1 MGKNALIVV
10 IRVCINNKGKNMDI
24 AQNISVEDMASIKL
38 WLLQESQRLEY
49 ARRSFE
55 RERQEFEEKKQ
66 QFEAEKH
73 IIMASVQ
80 EQARRTELEAKT
92 LATEKILFKQK
103 LEILEGGFR
112 SLCKERED
120 FETEKEKYRDR
131 YAASGSSGSAMSVST
146 QRNSVFFNGVDNVL
160 ALKKRYRDL
169 LKIFHPDNMDG
180 DNETVQVINREYAI
194 LKEQF

>member
-1 MGKNALIVV
+1 
-10 IRVCINNKGKNMDI
+10 MDI
-24 AQNISVEDMASIKL
+24 AQNISVEDMASIRL

-55 RERQEFEEKKQ
+55 REKSEFDEKKREFENEKI
-66 QFEAEKH
+66 
-73 IIMASVQ
+73 IIMESVK

-120 FETEKEKYRDR
+120 FETEKEKYRAR
-131 YAASGSSGSAMSVST
+131 YTTSGSSGSTMSISSS
-146 QRNSVFFNGVDNVL
+146 RSGVFFNGVDNLL

-180 DNETVQVINREYAI
+180 DNETVQIINREYAM
-194 LKEQF
+194 LRDQF

>member
-1 MGKNALIVV
+1 
-10 IRVCINNKGKNMDI
+10 MDI

-55 RERQEFEEKKQ
+55 KERLEFEDKKQ
-66 QFEAEKH
+66 KFECEKN

-80 EQARRTELEAKT
+80 EQARKTELEAKT

-120 FETEKEKYRDR
+120 FETEKEKYRNR
-131 YAASGSSGSAMSVST
+131 YATTGSSSGGSISVNAY
-146 QRNSVFFNGVDNVL
+146 RNSVFFNGVDNVL

-180 DNETVQVINREYAI
+180 DNETVQAINREYAI

>member
-1 MGKNALIVV
+1 MHYKLFEGIM
-10 IRVCINNKGKNMDI
+10 NNKGNDMDI

-55 RERQEFEEKKQ
+55 KEKAEFEEKKQ
-66 QFEAEKH
+66 QFEDEKR
-73 IIMASVQ
+73 ILIASVS
-80 EQARRTELEAKT
+80 EQARKTELEAKT
-92 LATEKILFKQK
+92 LATEKILFNQK

-112 SLCKERED
+112 TLCKEREE
-120 FETEKEKYRDR
+120 FETEKEKYRNR
-131 YAASGSSGSAMSVST
+131 YAAAGSGSGNGSVNVSAYQSG
-146 QRNSVFFNGVDNVL
+146 VFFNGVDNVL

-180 DNETVQVINREYAI
+180 DNETVQVINQEYAM

>member
-1 MGKNALIVV
+1 
-10 IRVCINNKGKNMDI
+10 MDI

-55 RERQEFEEKKQ
+55 KEKLEFEEDKRN
-66 QFEAEKH
+66 FELEKN
-73 IIMASVQ
+73 IIMASVK
-80 EQARRTELEAKT
+80 EQARKTELETKT

-112 SLCKERED
+112 TLCRERED
-120 FETEKEKYRDR
+120 FETEKEKYRNR
-131 YAASGSSGSAMSVST
+131 YAAGSYQGSSTLNVTAYKNG
-146 QRNSVFFNGVDNVL
+146 VFFNGIDNVL

-180 DNETVQVINREYAI
+180 DSATVQEINREYDL

>member
-1 MGKNALIVV
+1 
-10 IRVCINNKGKNMDI
+10 MDI

-55 RERQEFEEKKQ
+55 KEKQEFEEKKQ
-66 QFEAEKH
+66 KFECERN
-73 IIMASVQ
+73 IVLASVQ

-112 SLCKERED
+112 TLCKERED
-120 FETEKEKYRDR
+120 FETEKEKYRNR
-131 YAASGSSGSAMSVST
+131 YAATGSSSGSSMSVST
-146 QRNSVFFNGVDNVL
+146 YHNGVFFNGVDNVL

-180 DNETVQVINREYAI
+180 DNETVQVINREYAM

>member
-1 MGKNALIVV
+1 
-10 IRVCINNKGKNMDI
+10 MDI

-49 ARRSFE
+49 ARRSFDKE
-55 RERQEFEEKKQ
+55 KKEFEEKKE
-66 QFEAEKH
+66 QFEKERH
-73 IIMASVQ
+73 IIMAAVS
-80 EQARRTELEAKT
+80 EQARRTELESKT
-92 LATEKILFKQK
+92 LATEKILFQQK

-112 SLCKERED
+112 TLCKERED
-120 FETEKEKYRDR
+120 FETEKENYRNR
-131 YAASGSSGSAMSVST
+131 FAAAGSTSASGVNVSAYRSG
-146 QRNSVFFNGVDNVL
+146 VFFNGIDNVL

-180 DNETVQVINREYAI
+180 DNETVQVINQEYAI

>member
-1 MGKNALIVV
+1 
-10 IRVCINNKGKNMDI
+10 MDI

-55 RERQEFEEKKQ
+55 KEKKEFEEKKQ
-66 QFEAEKH
+66 QFEAERN
-73 IIMASVQ
+73 IVMAAVS
-80 EQARRTELEAKT
+80 EQARKTELESKT

-112 SLCKERED
+112 TLCKEREE
-120 FETEKEKYRDR
+120 FETEKEKYRNR
-131 YAASGSSGSAMSVST
+131 YAASGSTNGSVNVSAY
-146 QRNSVFFNGVDNVL
+146 RAGVFFNGVDNVL

-180 DNETVQVINREYAI
+180 DNETVQVINQEYAM

>member
-1 MGKNALIVV
+1 
-10 IRVCINNKGKNMDI
+10 MDI
-24 AQNISVEDMASIKL
+24 AQNITVEDMASIKL

-55 RERQEFEEKKQ
+55 REKREFEEDKQ
-66 QFEAEKH
+66 RFESEKN
-73 IIMASVQ
+73 IIMASVR
-80 EQARRTELEAKT
+80 EQARKVELESKT

-120 FETEKEKYRDR
+120 FETEKENFRGR
-131 YAASGSSGSAMSVST
+131 FAAAGSARSDSINVSAY
-146 QRNSVFFNGVDNVL
+146 RNGVFFNGVDNVL

-180 DNETVQVINREYAI
+180 DNETVQVINREYAM
-194 LKEQF
+194 LKDQF

>member
-1 MGKNALIVV
+1 
-10 IRVCINNKGKNMDI
+10 MDI

-55 RERQEFEEKKQ
+55 KEKQEFEEKKQ
-66 QFEAEKH
+66 KFEAERN
-73 IIMASVQ
+73 IIMATVS
-80 EQARRTELEAKT
+80 EQARRTELESKT
-92 LATEKILFKQK
+92 LATEKVLFKQK

-112 SLCKERED
+112 TLCKERED
-120 FETEKEKYRDR
+120 FETEKEKYRSR
-131 YAASGSSGSAMSVST
+131 FATTGTGGNGSVHVSAYNT
-146 QRNSVFFNGVDNVL
+146 GVFFNGVDNVL

-180 DNETVQVINREYAI
+180 DNETVQVINEEYAI